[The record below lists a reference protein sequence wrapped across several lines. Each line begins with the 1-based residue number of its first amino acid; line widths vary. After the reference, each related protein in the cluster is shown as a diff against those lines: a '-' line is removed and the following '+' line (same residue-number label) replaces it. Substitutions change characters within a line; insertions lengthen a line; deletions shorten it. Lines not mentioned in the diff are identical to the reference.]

1 MLGVAGGILLAV
13 GVVSLFRPLP
23 FHPHFLFSPISLGLG
38 ASMFTYG
45 THLAWRARAVK
56 GIPAPDNREEQRL
69 AAVSTTLGAIAV
81 ILSLFWGTADFAD
94 ALGRGRADALA
105 HQLNKRPSVAIYAQQ
120 RRNNLDVDGVRETRL
135 DGTDSAYRFRYDGL
149 RLLMRSGDNY
159 FLLPEGWTPQGGT
172 AIILKDDPTWTLV
185 LARGKAEGDKSC

>member
-94 ALGRGRADALA
+94 ALGLG
-105 HQLNKRPSVAIYAQQ
+105 AQ
-120 RRNNLDVDGVRETRL
+120 TRL
-135 DGTDSAYRFRYDGL
+135 LTSLISGPALPSTLSRAATILALMEFRRLDLMEPIPLRRF
-149 RLLMRSGDNY
+149 
-159 FLLPEGWTPQGGT
+159 
-172 AIILKDDPTWTLV
+172 AV
-185 LARGKAEGDKSC
+185 AHA